1 MGNSQTVDKSAD
13 KGDSHLSPGQA
24 ASAQQSAT
32 PTNDNEQTS
41 TLFPDSIDIGPG
53 TFEDLHKKCKGICI
67 AIHAYLLSATCRL
80 NVEHSSLIELTYI
93 ARAYVNI
100 IPAVLS

>member
-13 KGDSHLSPGQA
+13 KVDSHLSPGQA
-24 ASAQQSAT
+24 ANAQQSAT

-41 TLFPDSIDIGPG
+41 TLFSDSIDIGPG

-67 AIHAYLLSATCRL
+67 AIHA
-80 NVEHSSLIELTYI
+80 SLVSNL
-93 ARAYVNI
+93 
-100 IPAVLS
+100 